1 MSMLPTPMG
10 QAAANTG
17 TDHRTKH
24 ETSVT
29 KGLVTKGVV
38 AVAAV
43 CLLSSCQLVNR
54 ARVPALERALASEGA
69 DGVDVA
75 SSPSIREPAADAEQH
90 EPDLLQAAP
99 ASSDEPSDETPG
111 EGPRPPTTFDASKT
125 ATASRYA
132 SLDRQ
137 SCEAELMRRHI
148 AFERVGE
155 ARGVIAPLRLKGPL
169 SGVTYRSNLSAK
181 MRETAVIEI
190 YDCRLVLALDDFARI
205 LAKHDIVEVIH
216 LSVYR
221 PVSSRVD
228 LKGNPGR
235 RHGGA
240 LAIDAAIFKTKDGKS
255 FDVQKDFKGRIGAK
269 PCPAPSDATEL
280 RKIACEANEARLFNV
295 LLTPDYNWAHRNHFH
310 MEVTAG
316 VRWTL
321 VR

>member
-10 QAAANTG
+10 LGFSHKLNLG
-17 TDHRTKH
+17 VKGGL
-24 ETSVT
+24 T
-29 KGLVTKGVV
+29 KGLFALACVG
-38 AVAAV
+38 
-43 CLLSSCQLVNR
+43 LLSSCQLINR
-54 ARVPALERALASEGA
+54 ARVPAPERALASEGTDA
-69 DGVDVA
+69 AEIAQG
-75 SSPSIREPAADAEQH
+75 SPSLSEPADHDHDH

-99 ASSDEPSDETPG
+99 AADDEPSDETPG
-111 EGPRPPTTFDASKT
+111 EGPHQHPAFDKT

-132 SLDRQ
+132 GLDRQ
-137 SCEAELMRRHI
+137 SCEAELTKRHI
-148 AFERVGE
+148 AFDRVGE
-155 ARGVIAPLRLKGPL
+155 ARGVVAPLRLKSPL
-169 SGVTYRSNLSAK
+169 SGVTFRSNLSAK

-221 PVSSRVD
+221 PVSPKVD

-235 RHGGA
+235 RHSGA

-269 PCPAPSDATEL
+269 PCPAPNDATEL
-280 RKIACEANEARLFNV
+280 RKIACEANDARLFNV

>member
-10 QAAANTG
+10 LAAVNTG
-17 TDHRTKH
+17 GIR
-24 ETSVT
+24 
-29 KGLVTKGVV
+29 LAAKGVF
-38 AVAAV
+38 AVLAL
-43 CLLSSCQLVNR
+43 CLLPSCQLINQT
-54 ARVPALERALASEGA
+54 RVPAPERALASEGTDA
-69 DGVDVA
+69 A
-75 SSPSIREPAADAEQH
+75 EISASPSLNEPADH
-90 EPDLLQAAP
+90 DHDHDHDPDLLHAGP
-99 ASSDEPSDETPG
+99 NDEEHPSDETPG
-111 EGPRPPTTFDASKT
+111 EGPSQQRPTFDSSSSSSKK

-132 SLDRQ
+132 GLDRQ
-137 SCEAELMRRHI
+137 TCEAELTKRHI

-169 SGVTYRSNLSAK
+169 SGVTFRSNLSAK

-205 LAKHDIVEVIH
+205 LAKRDIVEVIH

-221 PVSSRVD
+221 PVSPKIT
-228 LKGNPGR
+228 LKGAGR
-235 RHGGA
+235 RHSGA
-240 LAIDAAIFKTKDGKS
+240 LAIDAAIFKTKDGRT

-269 PCPAPSDATEL
+269 PCPAPNDATEL

-316 VRWTL
+316 VPWTL